1 MNYIIRLFISFIFL
15 FIIYQAFQIL
25 RFQTT
30 HESFLN
36 NNNKN
41 NNNKN
46 NNNKNNRERNY
57 KQIGTPDEWYHFKNE
72 GYSYIDPKIWKIPH
86 EYEPICYTENDTFPS
101 PIMAPGTDNY
111 MFYDPNIPE

>member
-1 MNYIIRLFISFIFL
+1 MNYITRLFISFIFL

-41 NNNKN
+41 KNNK
-46 NNNKNNRERNY
+46 NKNNRERNY
-57 KQIGTPDEWYHFKNE
+57 KQIGPPDEWYHFKNE

-86 EYEPICYTENDTFPS
+86 EYEPICYTDNDTFPS

>member
-41 NNNKN
+41 KNNKN
-46 NNNKNNRERNY
+46 NQERNY
-57 KQIGTPDEWYHFKNE
+57 KRIGTPDEWYHFKNE
-72 GYSYIDPKIWKIPH
+72 GYSYIDPKIWKIPQ